1 VREALRMPFIE
12 LSRHQEFALIRL
24 NRPEALNALNYET
37 LRAIGRALDEVEA
50 SDARAVFFVGTGDKA
65 FCAGAD
71 IGELLGRSIPEEY
84 AGTRLG
90 QELYLRLER
99 FRLPSVAIVTG
110 YALGGGCE
118 LAMACTFRLGTR
130 AAQFGLPEVKL
141 GLVPGYGGTQRLP
154 RLVGM
159 AAALEILMTGGF
171 VAAEEALRI
180 GLLSRLVDGD
190 PLAAAVEFAR
200 AFTKHSLLALRLVR
214 DAALRG
220 ADLPIEEGLRI
231 EADLSTL
238 SMRSEDGKEGAK
250 AFLEKRAA
258 AFTDM

>member
-1 VREALRMPFIE
+1 MSIE
-12 LSRHQEFALIRL
+12 LTRRDEFAVITIDRAA
-24 NRPEALNALNYET
+24 ALNALNYEM
-37 LRAIGRALDEVEA
+37 LRAIGRALDQVEA
-50 SDARAVFFVGTGDKA
+50 SDARAVFFTGAGDKA

-71 IGELLGRSIPEEY
+71 IGELMGRSLPDEY

-90 QELYLRLER
+90 QELYSRIES
-99 FRLPSVAIVTG
+99 FALPSVAVVNG

-118 LAMACTFRLGTR
+118 LALACTFRLGT
-130 AAQFGLPEVKL
+130 AAARFGLPEVKL

-159 AAALEILMTGGF
+159 GMALEMLMTGRM

-180 GLLSRLVDGD
+180 GLLNRIVEGD
-190 PLAAAVEFAR
+190 PLAAAIEYAR
-200 AFTKHSLLALRLVR
+200 AFSGHGLLALRLVR

-220 ADLPIEEGLRI
+220 RDTSLREGLRI
-231 EADLSTL
+231 EADLTTV
-238 SMRSEDGKEGAK
+238 SMRSDDGREGAR

-258 AFTDM
+258 VFKDR